1 MTTTHGLQ
9 PPTTGV
15 SGSGGFV
22 TRMPDTRLD
31 RIAMWLALA
40 FVVGFAL
47 NIGIVAVVGE
57 SVDPA
62 VNEFSRT
69 YLPYWGVTLMGT
81 GFVSGIVALFAIFK
95 ERERSIV
102 TLLTVVPTLFVV
114 MFLLGEFLLPH

>member
-1 MTTTHGLQ
+1 MTTTHGVQ
-9 PPTTGV
+9 PPPAGI
-15 SGSGGFV
+15 SGDRGFV
-22 TRMPDTRLD
+22 TRMPETRLG

-40 FVVGFAL
+40 FAVGFAL

-57 SVDPA
+57 SIDPA

-95 ERERSIV
+95 EHERSIV

-114 MFLLGEFLLPH
+114 MFLLGEFLMPH

>member
-1 MTTTHGLQ
+1 MTATHGIQ
-9 PPTTGV
+9 PSTTGV
-15 SGSGGFV
+15 SSSGGFV
-22 TRMPDTRLD
+22 TRMPDTRLG
-31 RIAMWLALA
+31 RVAMWLALA

-57 SVDPA
+57 SVYPE

-69 YLPYWGVTLMGT
+69 YLPYWGVALMGT

-95 ERERSIV
+95 EHERSIL

>member
-22 TRMPDTRLD
+22 TRMPDTRLG

-57 SVDPA
+57 SIDPT

-81 GFVSGIVALFAIFK
+81 GFVSGIVALFAIFR
-95 ERERSIV
+95 EHERSIV

>member
-1 MTTTHGLQ
+1 MTTTHGMQ
-9 PPTTGV
+9 PTTGV
-15 SGSGGFV
+15 SSGGGFV
-22 TRMPDTRLD
+22 TRMPDTRLG

-40 FVVGFAL
+40 FAVGFAL

-57 SVDPA
+57 SIDPA

-95 ERERSIV
+95 EHERSIV

-114 MFLLGEFLLPH
+114 MFLLGEFLMPH